1 MEYKCRHLEMIQEII
16 KRMAANSFTL
26 KGWTVTIIAGILT
39 LSANVI
45 SYSEIFLIGIPI
57 ILFWGLDSYY
67 LMQEKRFRNL
77 YDNVLKKKEEEV
89 DFSMEMPSM
98 PTDELLKMYWTHVF
112 SITEIAFYIPLV
124 IISVITICLLQ

>member
-16 KRMAANSFTL
+16 KRMVANSFTL
-26 KGWTVTIIAGILT
+26 KGWTVTIVAGILT

-77 YDNVLKKKEEEV
+77 YDDVLKKKEEEV

-98 PTDELLKMYWTHVF
+98 PTGELLKMYWTHVF

-124 IISVITICLLQ
+124 IISVITICFLQ